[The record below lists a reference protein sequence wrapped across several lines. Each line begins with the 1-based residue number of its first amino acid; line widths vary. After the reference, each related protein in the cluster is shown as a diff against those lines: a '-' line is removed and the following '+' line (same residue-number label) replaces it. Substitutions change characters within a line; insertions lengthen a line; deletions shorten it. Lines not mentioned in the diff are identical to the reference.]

1 MFMNPYDS
9 LDRLHKMMK
18 EREFPSNFYTKTT
31 YTDPKSD
38 KVKFKTF
45 EDKTVAKVVAPGFK
59 KDEITV
65 TIRNDKFIIHME
77 ANDSNPFNREYT
89 EVSFE
94 VDHCFVNNEVTMQLE
109 DGILTINIP
118 KSGDKESDEFQL
130 NF

>member
-18 EREFPSNFYTKTT
+18 EREFPNNLYTKTT

-59 KDEITV
+59 KDEISV
-65 TIRNDKFIIHME
+65 TIRSDKFIIHME
-77 ANDSNPFNREYT
+77 ADESNPFSREYT
-89 EVSFE
+89 EVSFS
-94 VDHCFVNNEVTMQLE
+94 VGHHFINNEVSMKLE

-118 KSGDKESDEFQL
+118 KSGDKESDEFQVE
-130 NF
+130 F